1 MTGAFLVKGF
11 DYSAEVTRKQV
22 SEISRREALIQP
34 FADCHSVIWLLVH
47 IVSSRSTPLKLL
59 NQAQV
64 WDEETRSRYRD
75 GSEHIN
81 ATTPEVAPIERLM
94 SLFECSQSRI
104 IAGLNGI
111 TVFQLMES
119 SGYAQNTVLDSL
131 LYFHFHE
138 TYHVGQLTIIAE
150 SLGKRAKYL
159 DS

>member
-1 MTGAFLVKGF
+1 MTGAFLVKGL

-34 FADCHSVIWLLVH
+34 FADCHSVNWLLGH
-47 IVSSRSTPLKLL
+47 IVSSRSAPLKLL
-59 NQAQV
+59 NQAEV
-64 WDEETRSRYRD
+64 WDEETHARYRD

-81 ATTPEVAPIERLM
+81 ATASNVGPIERLL
-94 SLFECSQSRI
+94 SLFECSQCSQSRI

-138 TYHVGQLTIIAE
+138 TYPSG
-150 SLGKRAKYL
+150 S
-159 DS
+159 